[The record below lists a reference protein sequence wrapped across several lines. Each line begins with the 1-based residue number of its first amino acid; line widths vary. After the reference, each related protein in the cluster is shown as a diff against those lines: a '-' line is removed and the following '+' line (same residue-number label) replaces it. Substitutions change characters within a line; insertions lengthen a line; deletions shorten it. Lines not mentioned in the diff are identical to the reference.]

1 MNNTSG
7 EKQQMLATEE
17 GEEFIVERIV
27 SHRFRN
33 GRKEYLLAWKGF
45 AEEDN
50 TWVMKDEFLSS
61 VIESLPSHRNLITT
75 WIVPISLKSTKTVF
89 YRNLAT

>member
-7 EKQQMLATEE
+7 DKQPMLGGEE

-33 GRKEYLLAWKGF
+33 GRKEYLLAWKGYT
-45 AEEDN
+45 EEEN
-50 TWVMKDEFLSS
+50 TWVTIIFDTNFEK
-61 VIESLPSHRNLITT
+61 
-75 WIVPISLKSTKTVF
+75 KK
-89 YRNLAT
+89 

>member
-7 EKQQMLATEE
+7 DKPQMLGGEE

-33 GRKEYLLAWKGF
+33 GRKEYLLAWKGYP
-45 AEEDN
+45 EEEN
-50 TWVMKDEFLSS
+50 TWVKIKFIYFFQDNKKPLNVYVIGTTPKFRLS
-61 VIESLPSHRNLITT
+61 
-75 WIVPISLKSTKTVF
+75 
-89 YRNLAT
+89 

>member
-7 EKQQMLATEE
+7 DKQPMLGGGGGDE

-45 AEEDN
+45 SEEEN
-50 TWVMKDEFLSS
+50 TWV
-61 VIESLPSHRNLITT
+61 N
-75 WIVPISLKSTKTVF
+75 
-89 YRNLAT
+89 

>member
-7 EKQQMLATEE
+7 DKQQMLGAEE

-45 AEEDN
+45 SEEDN
-50 TWVMKDEFLSS
+50 TWVKICLLVNNNSRHDDCF
-61 VIESLPSHRNLITT
+61 
-75 WIVPISLKSTKTVF
+75 F
-89 YRNLAT
+89 

>member
-1 MNNTSG
+1 M
-7 EKQQMLATEE
+7 AAEE

-45 AEEDN
+45 PEEEN
-50 TWVMKDEFLSS
+50 TWV
-61 VIESLPSHRNLITT
+61 R
-75 WIVPISLKSTKTVF
+75 
-89 YRNLAT
+89 YA

>member
-45 AEEDN
+45 SEEEN
-50 TWVMKDEFLSS
+50 TWVTRKAFLAEQPSNFF
-61 VIESLPSHRNLITT
+61 LPTGT
-75 WIVPISLKSTKTVF
+75 STQPG
-89 YRNLAT
+89 LP